1 MRYECVFC
9 QVKAFEKL
17 LARSGVAEE
26 KKNGIVKEFLSY
38 LGGIS
43 PSKTAPEVAGDIHS
57 MIRKSLQNP
66 DPYREVKK
74 QGNDEM
80 LALLPK
86 LRKKVQVSANPLETA
101 VRYSLAGNVIDYGPD
116 HGFDRVETFDR
127 VQEAKL
133 AIDHF
138 TVLEKMVRNAGMILY
153 LGDNAGEIV
162 ADKLF
167 LETLGHPNVYYAVRG
182 GPVINDVTL
191 EDARYVK
198 MEELARVVSN
208 GFNAPSTILH
218 ESSPEFTRLFDQ
230 ADVILSK
237 GMGNFEGLLN
247 YKREGLFFLFM
258 VKCPVIGGL
267 IGVETGEFVIME
279 NK

>member
-1 MRYECVFC
+1 
-9 QVKAFEKL
+9 
-17 LARSGVAEE
+17 
-26 KKNGIVKEFLSY
+26 VKEFLAY

-43 PSKTAPEVAGDIHS
+43 PLKTAPEVAGDIHS

-66 DPYREVKK
+66 DPYRDVKK

-80 LALLPK
+80 LSLLPK
-86 LRKKVQVSANPLETA
+86 LREKVRASANPLQA
-101 VRYSLAGNVIDYGPD
+101 AIRYTLAGNVIDHGPD
-116 HGFDRVETFDR
+116 HRFDRLETFDR
-127 VQEAKL
+127 VLETVL
-133 AIDHF
+133 AIDHSAA
-138 TVLEKMVRNAGMILY
+138 LEKALESAGMVLY

-182 GPVINDVTL
+182 GPVINDATL

-198 MEELARVVSN
+198 IDEVARVVSN
-208 GFNAPSTILH
+208 GFNAPSTILP
-218 ESSPEFTRLFDQ
+218 ESSPEFTRLFEE
-230 ADVILSK
+230 ADIILAK

-247 YKREGLFFLFM
+247 HKREGLFFLFM
-258 VKCPVIGGL
+258 VKCPVIGDL